1 MSVSRPARCVFSAP
15 SMPTMRPRIRCR
27 NFHASPNL
35 CERRRPKPASVSIV
49 KKPARELFKGYTPD
63 EKALLAKKYTPE
75 QIKAIEAGEEAISPE
90 DLDKHGVIR
99 TDLGT
104 LPYLD
109 DFSETRSVLD
119 RPARY
124 KGPIDVK
131 ARLMTPEE
139 MGKNWTEVTEQ
150 YKKERDA
157 EWAINPP
164 KEEDAEV
171 PIGLDGLPVP
181 PEKRIPRREFMSR
194 LDMMKIEDRLASFTG
209 AKGPIPREHEID
221 FTAPGLPKKFLED
234 EGEKVTSTAK
244 SEADLEKTAD
254 PRDPDGLYN
263 RLLKQ
268 TGMTL
273 DEVLDLKIKILVR
286 HRVVNQTRLGKIAS
300 LYCLAIAGNGRGRL
314 GLGESKGQEAE
325 ATLQNARVAAIRSM
339 QPVPRYEERT
349 IFGDVDAKVSAV
361 EVKLMSRPPGFGLR
375 CQHLIFEMARAAG
388 IHDLAAKV
396 PRSRNKMNTVKAA
409 YQAMMKQRIPDEI
422 ARGRGKKLVDVRK
435 VYYGGR
441 V

>member
-1 MSVSRPARCVFSAP
+1 
-15 SMPTMRPRIRCR
+15 MRPRIRCR
-27 NFHASPNL
+27 NFHASPSL
-35 CERRRPKPASVSIV
+35 CERRRPKPAKVSIV

-75 QIKAIEAGEEAISPE
+75 QIEAIEAGEEAISPE

-99 TDLGT
+99 SDIGT

-119 RPARY
+119 RPAKY

-139 MGKNWTEVTEQ
+139 MDKNWAEVEEQ
-150 YKKERDA
+150 YKRERDA
-157 EWAINPP
+157 EWALNPP
-164 KEEDAEV
+164 KEEKEEDADA
-171 PIGLDGLPVP
+171 PIGRNGLPVP
-181 PEKRIPRREFMSR
+181 PDQRVPRREIMSR
-194 LDMMKIEDRLASFTG
+194 LDMMKIEDRLSSFTG
-209 AKGPIPREHEID
+209 AKGPIPREHETY
-221 FTAPGLPKKFLED
+221 FTAPGMPKKFLED
-234 EGEKVTSTAK
+234 EGEKVIGTSK

-273 DEVLDLKIKILVR
+273 DDVLDLKVKILVS

-300 LYCLAIAGNGRGRL
+300 FYCLAIAGNRHGRL
-314 GLGESKGQEAE
+314 GLGEAKGQETE
-325 ATLQNARVAAIRSM
+325 AAMQNAKSSAIRNM
-339 QPVPRYEERT
+339 QPIPRYEERT

-361 EVKLMSRPPGFGLR
+361 KVKLMSRPPGFGLR

-409 YQAMMKQRIPDEI
+409 YQAMMKQRIPDEV

-435 VYYGGR
+435 VYYAGR